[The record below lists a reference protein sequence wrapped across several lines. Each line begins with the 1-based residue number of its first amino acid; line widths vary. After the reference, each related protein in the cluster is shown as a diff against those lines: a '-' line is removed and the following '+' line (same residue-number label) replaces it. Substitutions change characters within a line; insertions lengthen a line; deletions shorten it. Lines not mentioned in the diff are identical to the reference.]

1 MARLYVR
8 VTSPTRFCAVAG
20 MSSAPKIKSRRARR
34 PDLRYVAAVGRGYIP
49 DALLRG
55 GRDVVGAEDQE
66 LLGQWS
72 GWRAAEDQEP
82 SGASARPTSEGPAT
96 ARGRGYRSEE
106 HTSGLQAQ
114 MRT

>member
-49 DALLRG
+49 AALLRG
-55 GRDVVGAEDQE
+55 GRDVVGPDDQE
-66 LLGQWS
+66 LLGPWP
-72 GWRAAEDQEP
+72 GWRAAEEQKPYGQWATP
-82 SGASARPTSEGPAT
+82 SSAGTGT
-96 ARGRGYRSEE
+96 AVRRGDNTGGCSGRGRG
-106 HTSGLQAQ
+106 
-114 MRT
+114 